1 MSNVLEDFSNMLKKQ
16 STIKEEK
23 VNYYT
28 TKLKDSEVIIDKNKC
43 DRLYNLINT
52 ITRLSDPWRVTDTIT
67 YEEIDRR
74 ILELKNAKILLSKI
88 LDQIDI

>member
-1 MSNVLEDFSNMLKKQ
+1 MSNVLEDFSRMLERQ
-16 STIKEEK
+16 SVKKEEK
-23 VNYYT
+23 VNYYI
-28 TKLKDSEVIIDKNKC
+28 TKLKELEVIIDEDKC
-43 DRLYNLINT
+43 DRLYNLRNI
-52 ITRLSDPWRVTDTIT
+52 ITRFSDPWRITDTIT

>member
-16 STIKEEK
+16 SIIKEEK

>member
-1 MSNVLEDFSNMLKKQ
+1 MDNLLENFSNILKKQ
-16 STIKEEK
+16 SIIKEEK

-28 TKLKDSEVIIDKNKC
+28 IKLKDSEVIIDKDKC
-43 DRLYNLINT
+43 DRLYNLLNT
-52 ITRLSDPWRVTDTIT
+52 ITRFSNPWEISHTIT